1 VHLAH
6 SIRTGKVTVAV
17 HAGAIVKAG
26 TLKGVLDQA
35 EMSVERLIELL

>member
-1 VHLAH
+1 VRLAH
-6 SIRTGKVTVAV
+6 PDRANKVTVAV

-35 EMSVERLIELL
+35 DMRVERLIELL